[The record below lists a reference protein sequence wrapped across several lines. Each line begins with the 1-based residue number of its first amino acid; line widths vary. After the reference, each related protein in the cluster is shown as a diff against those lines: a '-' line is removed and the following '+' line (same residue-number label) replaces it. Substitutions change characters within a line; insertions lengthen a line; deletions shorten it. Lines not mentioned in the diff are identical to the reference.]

1 MRTLSKKC
9 SVNEYNG
16 GWVMFVTPL
25 GKIYLVSKSIPR
37 TLTRNSSYAELTE
50 VTEMTDLLVVF

>member
-1 MRTLSKKC
+1 
-9 SVNEYNG
+9 
-16 GWVMFVTPL
+16 MFVTPL